1 MRKLII
7 AASALA
13 IAAPAIAQ
21 PYPEPGYD
29 PRDEEIVR
37 SLPAPGEIED
47 MGDRV
52 GDVADALLDTP
63 VGPLREAVEG
73 RRLSRRERSETL
85 GDLASHDDPY
95 ARDRVRNEIA
105 VASAQVGAAM
115 DQLAVLTPVLR
126 RTLEDAAIRMEAAIA
141 QSRAARHDRRYDER
155 YDDWDR

>member
-29 PRDEEIVR
+29 PRDDEIVR

-52 GDVADALLDTP
+52 GDVADAILDTP

-73 RRLSRRERSETL
+73 RRPARRGCRSSRRPLGPRPFRS
-85 GDLASHDDPY
+85 
-95 ARDRVRNEIA
+95 A
-105 VASAQVGAAM
+105 VEAQACWTAA
-115 DQLAVLTPVLR
+115 A
-126 RTLEDAAIRMEAAIA
+126 
-141 QSRAARHDRRYDER
+141 
-155 YDDWDR
+155 WG